1 MKGGRPVLARSPDLA
16 RVLTEGLQVFLS
28 TDQRA
33 HLTEGLIGYS
43 FNRIDVAEAFFPIEP
58 CPGKMETEGQTLRTV
73 RTPARTKSQ
82 RGDSPRRFGQ
92 EIIGFSMV

>member
-1 MKGGRPVLARSPDLA
+1 MPGKNGDRWSNPSHGEDTGENEGLIGYPVLARSPDLA

-43 FNRIDVAEAFFPIEP
+43 FNRID
-58 CPGKMETEGQTLRTV
+58 
-73 RTPARTKSQ
+73 
-82 RGDSPRRFGQ
+82 D
-92 EIIGFSMV
+92 